1 MVNTITDWLQ
11 LPFVMIDWSAFAA
24 GAGVAYA
31 GLEPHYLVSLTA
43 GVAYSQVSGDRF
55 KDSWFRHNRGEPG
68 DALNVI
74 SGVTSSMIGTFA
86 ARYII

>member
-1 MVNTITDWLQ
+1 MEYLKI
-11 LPFVMIDWSAFAA
+11 PFVAIDWSAFAA

-31 GLEPHYLVSLTA
+31 GLEPHYLASLAA

-55 KDSWFRHNRGEPG
+55 KDSGLTRGFRGEPG

-74 SGVTSSMIGTFA
+74 SGVTSSMLGTFA